1 MVNKVE
7 LINNRKMKM
16 ENFLNYINK
25 HYYLS
30 KNPVFLIFLSDDF
43 ERYKN
48 EIKEGVTFYDICQKK
63 VKQLLKIKKRND
75 QILDLSEEN
84 VKKEKLRY
92 EKIEKGVEMSG
103 NFLSNI
109 LNEIKI
115 KYQHLL
121 KISQI
126 TLILNNSNFQ
136 LEVNGIDNDFVV
148 MKSNLKNESNC
159 YKDICEKLNDYIK
172 KIEDLYENVVNYRNV
187 LIALIEIFERKKVID
202 FQLQKEKNEEFLQN
216 QEGICKMGKKAN
228 ELNIQFAEELNNFKT
243 NLEKNYLLYMEQFF
257 KLKKT
262 LEEEI
267 KYSFSGERFDV
278 IKGTNNPVEYND
290 NHFS

>member
-1 MVNKVE
+1 ME
-7 LINNRKMKM
+7 LKEYKK
-16 ENFLNYINK
+16 NFLESMGEVCSCNDCTKK
-25 HYYLS
+25 HRF
-30 KNPVFLIFLSDDF
+30 N
-43 ERYKN
+43 
-48 EIKEGVTFYDICQKK
+48 
-63 VKQLLKIKKRND
+63 
-75 QILDLSEEN
+75 
-84 VKKEKLRY
+84 
-92 EKIEKGVEMSG
+92 
-103 NFLSNI
+103 
-109 LNEIKI
+109 
-115 KYQHLL
+115 
-121 KISQI
+121 
-126 TLILNNSNFQ
+126 
-136 LEVNGIDNDFVV
+136 
-148 MKSNLKNESNC
+148 
-159 YKDICEKLNDYIK
+159 
-172 KIEDLYENVVNYRNV
+172 ENVVNYRNV

-267 KYSFSGERFDV
+267 KYSFSGEQFDV